1 MPNQVFISDADVFQR
16 IGGKAAL
23 TQLLDPNRT
32 GTWDQATLDSAKQD
46 ACNFVLEAAGVAADL
61 GGYQA
66 SEFASKFPNLVT
78 YAALKA
84 LALVWT
90 YGTGGQAM
98 PDRIAAFDAQAMAGL
113 ELLATRRRKHGAS
126 DYSPQPSQQINGT
139 ISMGEGRMTLA
150 GWKSGFC

>member
-1 MPNQVFISDADVFQR
+1 MPNQVFITDADVYSR

-23 TQLLDPNRT
+23 TQLIDPNRT
-32 GTWDQATLDSAKQD
+32 GTWDQTTLDTAKRD
-46 ACNFVLEAAGVAADL
+46 ACNIVLEAAGVAADL

-66 SEFASKFPNLVT
+66 AEFAAKFPNLVT
-78 YAALKA
+78 YASLKA

-98 PDRIAAFDAQAMAGL
+98 PERIASFDAQAMAGI

-126 DYSPQPSQQINGT
+126 DYSPQPSQQISGT
-139 ISMGEGRMTLA
+139 IQMGDDRITLS